1 MPCLK
6 ICGVTN
12 AAFALEAVRR
22 KTDYIGFVFVEG
34 SPRRVSAETARDIVS
49 SVKGAKFV
57 GVFSGQGVLKI
68 LAIAELVGLDIVQLH
83 GGYSAEDVAALK
95 SRGYEVWRLDSGDG
109 FAGEDATLLDGRDGK
124 RRGGTGR
131 LADWSRVAEL
141 KREGRRVVLAGGI
154 SASNISAAVATGAD
168 VIDVNSSLETSPGEK
183 SVERL
188 EQLVKAFNASS
199 GETTMSEEKQRLDDE
214 IARLFKLRMDLAA
227 TEPINPAEER
237 ATLSRAAD
245 IVGQPLERDMK
256 ILFNTMFG
264 MAKARRR
271 AAIGGGS
278 PLVETIRSAAAQAR
292 DFATKA
298 VVACP
303 GTEGSYAQIAA
314 SEMFEIPTIL
324 FFSGFESVF
333 EAVEK
338 GLCPYGILPIENSAA
353 GSVAQVYDLMVK
365 HRFHIVRS
373 VRVKI
378 DHVLLG
384 RRGAKIEDIRE
395 VASHPHALTQCGAY
409 LKAHPKMKP
418 VPGANTAVAAKELAA
433 GGAMDR
439 AVIASRACAEL
450 YGLDI
455 LAEGIADAA
464 YNYTRFICISRQM
477 EITKDASKFSIM
489 LSLPHRPGS
498 LNGIIA
504 KFAAVGVNL
513 TKLESR
519 PIPGM
524 DFEFRFTFEFES
536 TPTNP
541 DVLALI
547 AELSQDPEIEH
558 FTFLGAYA

>member
-1 MPCLK
+1 MPELK
-6 ICGVTN
+6 ICGVKT
-12 AAFALEAVRR
+12 ASFALEAVRR
-22 KTDYIGFVFVEG
+22 GVNYIGFVFVEG
-34 SPRRVSAETARDIVS
+34 SPRCVSAETAREIAS
-49 SVKGAKFV
+49 AAKGARFV
-57 GVFSGQGVLKI
+57 GVFAGQGVLKI
-68 LAIAELVGLDIVQLH
+68 LAIAELVGLDVVQLH
-83 GGYSAEDVAALK
+83 GGYSADDVAALK

-109 FAGEDATLLDGRDGK
+109 FAGEDATLVDGRDGN

-154 SASNISAAVATGAD
+154 SASNIRAAVATGAD
-168 VIDVNSSLETSPGEK
+168 IIDVNSSLETAPGEK

-188 EQLVKAFNASS
+188 EQLADAFNASN
-199 GETTMSEEKQRLDDE
+199 GETTMNEEKNRIDDE
-214 IARLFKLRMDLAA
+214 IARLFKLRMDLSA
-227 TEPINPAEER
+227 TDPSSPAEER
-237 ATLSRAAD
+237 DTLSRAAD
-245 IVGQPLERDMK
+245 IVGRPLERDMK
-256 ILFNTMFG
+256 ILFTTMFG

-271 AAIGGGS
+271 AAVGGTS
-278 PLVETIRSAAAQAR
+278 PLVETIRTAAASAR

-314 SEMFEIPTIL
+314 SQMFDIPTIL

-384 RRGAKIEDIRE
+384 RRGAKLEDIRE
-395 VASHPHALTQCGAY
+395 VASHPHALTQCATY
-409 LKAHPKMKP
+409 LKAHPQMKP

-433 GGAMDR
+433 GGSPDR

-547 AELSQDPEIEH
+547 SELSQDPEIEH